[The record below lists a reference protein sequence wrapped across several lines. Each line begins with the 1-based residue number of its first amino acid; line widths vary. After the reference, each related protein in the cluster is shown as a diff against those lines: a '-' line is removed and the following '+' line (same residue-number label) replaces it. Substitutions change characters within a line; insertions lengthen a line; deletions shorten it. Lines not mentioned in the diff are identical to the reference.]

1 MRGER
6 KKIFAVLALASVGLC
21 AVACGSS
28 NTTGTETITGMVTG
42 TAAVAGAP
50 TIPLRLTGPV
60 STTASI
66 TLGTGTTKNRLVT
79 FKTPDGNFVVRHT
92 KTKVG
97 HELMITCEVKYL
109 TTATYSVLGSQGTGK
124 FTGAKGNGKLS
135 ITFQGNLP
143 KLSKG
148 QCESTKIRP
157 AEKGAVIMFHASG
170 PLTVGK

>member
-1 MRGER
+1 MRG
-6 KKIFAVLALASVGLC
+6 GLRQWEHDRHRDNHRH
-21 AVACGSS
+21 GDRH
-28 NTTGTETITGMVTG
+28 GGG
-42 TAAVAGAP
+42 GRRP

-97 HELMITCEVKYL
+97 HELMIMCKVKYL
-109 TTATYSVLGSQGTGK
+109 TTATYTVLGSRGTGK
-124 FTGAKGNGKLS
+124 FTGAKGGGKLS

-143 KLSKG
+143 KLSND

-170 PLTVGK
+170 PLTVGKYQG